1 MNKPNHV
8 ERGGEGHADTPDK
21 WSEDDKARQEQGLP
35 KSPDGNG
42 SASADQNDGKGHG
55 ALKGTDTPAT
65 TDAGTSER
73 EHGKRTTM

>member
-8 ERGGEGHADTPDK
+8 ERGGEVHADTPVK
-21 WSEDDKARQEQGLP
+21 WSEDDKACQEQGLRD
-35 KSPDGNG
+35 SPDVNS